1 MATGTGSLNL
11 STAVTSDNT
20 ETPVTFSVTFSPTGC
35 GTYNPATRT
44 ITAGSVDGTITVTAN
59 QAAYTN
65 TNGVSVLAA
74 APKTF
79 TVNVVYPISFD
90 GTTYRFT
97 GTIPLGAPNPMF
109 VKGPGNLDYAVMTS
123 SSQSSMDLI
132 TNYSKSNV
140 NTFFTNGAHVPFRR
154 IVTTQMNNMFY
165 MFFNSN
171 FRSTSK
177 NTTSYNND
185 IGTWDTS
192 NVINMSHMFYG
203 TSWFDMD
210 ISHWDVRKVTSYGGF
225 RGVSALTTAHTPPAF
240 R

>member
-1 MATGTGSLNL
+1 
-11 STAVTSDNT
+11 
-20 ETPVTFSVTFSPTGC
+20 
-35 GTYNPATRT
+35 
-44 ITAGSVDGTITVTAN
+44 
-59 QAAYTN
+59 
-65 TNGVSVLAA
+65 
-74 APKTF
+74 
-79 TVNVVYPISFD
+79 
-90 GTTYRFT
+90 
-97 GTIPLGAPNPMF
+97 
-109 VKGPGNLDYAVMTS
+109 
-123 SSQSSMDLI
+123 
-132 TNYSKSNV
+132 
-140 NTFFTNGAHVPFRR
+140 
-154 IVTTQMNNMFY
+154 